1 MYIRS
6 LFAGLLLTFVATSAF
21 GYEMRMW
28 TAMNGK
34 TTEAAYVKY
43 ESDTMKVVMQQRDGS
58 IIKVDRDALCDE
70 DWVYVMQYDPS
81 IFSLWI
87 KLGEPTQQEIRYLK
101 DGHLPRLFA
110 GDLDSR
116 TSVFVSSDGF
126 MCIQEVEPHS
136 ASSSEPHSARFPVDE
151 TIFDSR
157 SFIGKEVQPW
167 FGGYPKEHLF
177 KTIFYEQNSGCLI
190 LVPDLHPMM
199 SSRGNIRTPITYS
212 GENVSVENAVWLYDI
227 EIGEGRI
234 HISLNTQT
242 RVNSFVSLDSRTR
255 WKGRSG
261 FPVFTP
267 GYEIGFTAVEWEK
280 IRVLYHYRREKF
292 LKIPRYKRIDAI
304 LASKQAGAPKESL
317 VPATTKLKATGSG
330 FFITEDGFFL
340 TNYHVVEGSRKI
352 ELMTNSGIKKSR
364 IVRIEPDVDLAL
376 LKVEDHGFVPL
387 PFAANESTTL
397 GEDIF
402 TIGFPIP
409 SLQGFSPKMTK
420 GVISS
425 LNGLQDSDV
434 HYQID
439 ASIQPGNS
447 GGPLVNNQGELVGVV
462 VASLK
467 EGIVIQKTGA
477 LPQNVNYAIK
487 KKHVLDFLSQ
497 VPDCYDAII
506 TTHLPVTGK
515 SATPETIQAVQNSCA
530 MVIVFE

>member
-126 MCIQEVEPHS
+126 MCIQEVEPHG
-136 ASSSEPHSARFPVDE
+136 ASSSEPHSGRFLVDE
-151 TIFDSR
+151 TIFDSQ
-157 SFIGKEVQPW
+157 SFIRNKVSPW
-167 FGGYPKEHLF
+167 FGGYPKEHQF
-177 KTIFYEQNSGCLI
+177 KTIFYEQNSGHLVS
-190 LVPDLHPMM
+190 VPDLTPVM
-199 SSRGNIRTPITYS
+199 SPRGNDPTPITYS
-212 GENVSVENAVWLYDI
+212 AKNASVENAVWLYDI
-227 EIGEGRI
+227 EIGEGRT

-242 RVNSFVSLDSRTR
+242 KFNSFVSLDPR
-255 WKGRSG
+255 WKSRKWVGGR
-261 FPVFTP
+261 
-267 GYEIGFTAVEWEK
+267 YEVSAAEWKTIG
-280 IRVLYHYRREKF
+280 VLYQYRREEF

-304 LASKQAGAPKESL
+304 LASKRSGAPKESL

-330 FFITEDGFFL
+330 FFITKDGFFL

-352 ELMTNSGIKKSR
+352 ELMTNSGIKKAQV
-364 IVRIEPDVDLAL
+364 VRIEPDVDLAL
-376 LKVEDHGFVPL
+376 LKVEDHDFVPI
-387 PFAANESTTL
+387 PFTDNESATL

-425 LNGLQDSDV
+425 LNGIQDDEV
-434 HYQID
+434 QYQID

-467 EGIVIQKTGA
+467 EGIVIQKTGV

-487 KKHVLDFLSQ
+487 KKHVLDFLAQ

-506 TTHLPVTGK
+506 ITHLPATGK